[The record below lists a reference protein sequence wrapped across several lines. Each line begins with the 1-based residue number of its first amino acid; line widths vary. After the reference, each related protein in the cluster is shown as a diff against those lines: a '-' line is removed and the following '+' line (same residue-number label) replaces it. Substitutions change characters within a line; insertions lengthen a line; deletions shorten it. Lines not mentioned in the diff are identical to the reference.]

1 MHFLFFSFGTYFF
14 FLGQN
19 ATEKN
24 AKNKHQKQ
32 MFWSC

>member
-1 MHFLFFSFGTYFF
+1 MHFLFSSFGTYLFF

-24 AKNKHQKQ
+24 AKIKHQKQ
-32 MFWSC
+32 MF